1 MNPMSKILQSA
12 VDTFFTV
19 MNDKVITAHYCSYD
33 DYTGDDF
40 DTQTQ
45 QVDQPYKEYPIK
57 GILTEFS
64 KKDIFEAYGRIVIDD
79 KKFIVKVDSIN
90 RELFTGDLIIIGD
103 IEHSIIDL
111 KKDPL
116 GITYVLQLREV

>member
-1 MNPMSKILQSA
+1 MSLSKILQA
-12 VDTFFTV
+12 GVDTLFTV
-19 MNDKVITAHYCSYD
+19 MKDKVITAQYRSYD

-45 QVDQPYKEYPIK
+45 QVEKPYKEYPIK

-64 KKDIFEAYGRIVIDD
+64 KKDMFEAHGRIVIDD
-79 KKFIVKVDSIN
+79 KKFIVKYNSIN

-103 IEHSIIDL
+103 IEYSIIDL
-111 KKDPL
+111 KKELLTFCSYERFD
-116 GITYVLQLREV
+116 